1 MGIYTYIVIPV
12 VSGQRFVQ
20 RGNMAIN
27 SSTIASSSPSRIH
40 PAGLLSIGLGSI
52 LSSLDLFV
60 VNLAFPSISRSFP
73 EHPEATLSLILTIF
87 SVCFASTLVLSGR
100 FADRYGRRTIF
111 SVGLALFGLSSLLCG
126 LAPTLWILIAA
137 RAIQG
142 VAAAMLIPT
151 SLGLLLGAYP
161 QEKHKQMIGFW
172 AATGSVAAAAGPVLG
187 GFLVQADWHLIF
199 FINVPIVIGALIC
212 TRYLKE
218 SAPHTGPA
226 PDIAGSVLLTSGIAL
241 LTATIA
247 HTSEWA
253 THKAAIFAGSMGAIV
268 VLTVFVYHCL
278 KSSRPLLDLS
288 LFHSRT
294 FTTATIGM
302 GCFYMSFA
310 VMLLGGTMFL
320 TQAWHLTAA
329 QAGLAFAAGPG
340 TAVVASLLIGRVKAT
355 PQNLAVAGSVL
366 YFLSGLWWFLT
377 LSDHTDNAWLLN
389 YLPGLIMTGLGAGIA
404 QTGFMAGAVSGLP
417 AHMYSTGTGLI
428 NTSRQI
434 GAAIGVALFVALSG
448 KAAAPESFHAA
459 WLLMSLCGLIA
470 ALSANYLRRKISP
483 KK

>member
-1 MGIYTYIVIPV
+1 MPL
-12 VSGQRFVQ
+12 
-20 RGNMAIN
+20 N
-27 SSTIASSSPSRIH
+27 SSPIAESSPSLIH

-60 VNLAFPSISRSFP
+60 VNLAFPSISQSFP
-73 EHPEATLSLILTIF
+73 GHHEATLSLILTIY

-111 SVGLALFGLSSLLCG
+111 SLGLALFGLSSLLCG
-126 LAPTLWILIAA
+126 IAPTLWILIAA
-137 RAIQG
+137 RAVQG
-142 VAAAMLIPT
+142 LAAAMLIPT
-151 SLGLLLGAYP
+151 SIGLLLGAYP
-161 QEKHKQMIGFW
+161 QEKHKQVIGFW
-172 AATGSVAAAAGPVLG
+172 AASGSVAAAAGPILG

-199 FINVPIVIGALIC
+199 FINVPIVIVALFC

-218 SAPHTGPA
+218 SAQHIGAA
-226 PDIAGSVLLTSGIAL
+226 PDITGSVLLTSGIAL
-241 LTATIA
+241 LTTTIA
-247 HTSEWA
+247 HTSEWT
-253 THKAAIFAGSMGAIV
+253 THKAGIFTGSIGAIV
-268 VLTVFVYHCL
+268 ILTMFVYHCL

-288 LFHSRT
+288 LFHSRA

-310 VMLLGGTMFL
+310 IMLLGGTMFL
-320 TQAWHLTAA
+320 TQAWHLTAI

-340 TAVVASLLIGRVKAT
+340 TAVVASLLIGRVKAS
-355 PQNLAVAGSVL
+355 PQSLAVAGSVL
-366 YFLSGLWWFLT
+366 YVLSGFWWFLS
-377 LSDHTDNAWLLN
+377 LSHNTDNAWLLN
-389 YLPGLIMTGLGAGIA
+389 FLPGLIMTGLGAGIA

-417 AHMYSTGTGLI
+417 SHMYSTGTGLI

-448 KAAAPESFHAA
+448 KADTPESFSSA

-470 ALSANYLRRKISP
+470 AIAANYLRRKISL
-483 KK
+483 K

>member
-1 MGIYTYIVIPV
+1 MTL
-12 VSGQRFVQ
+12 
-20 RGNMAIN
+20 N
-27 SSTIASSSPSRIH
+27 SSTITASLPSRIH

-73 EHPEATLSLILTIF
+73 GQPAATLSLILTIF

-126 LAPTLWILIAA
+126 IAPTLWILIVA

-142 VAAAMLIPT
+142 FAAAMLIPT
-151 SLGLLLGAYP
+151 SLGLLLGEYP
-161 QEKHKQMIGFW
+161 QEKHKQVIGFW

-199 FINVPIVIGALIC
+199 FINVPIVIVALIC

-226 PDIAGSVLLTSGIAL
+226 PDITGSVLLTSGIAL
-241 LTATIA
+241 LTTTIA
-247 HTSEWA
+247 HAPEWA
-253 THKAAIFAGSMGAIV
+253 AHEAGILTGGVGSIV
-268 VLTVFVYHCL
+268 ILTVFVYHCL

-288 LFHSRT
+288 LFQSRA
-294 FTTATIGM
+294 FSTATTGM

-320 TQAWHLTAA
+320 TQAWHLTAV

-340 TAVVASLLIGRVKAT
+340 TAVVASQLIGKVKAS
-355 PQNLAVAGSVL
+355 PQSLAVAGSVL

-377 LSDHTDNAWLLN
+377 LSNHTDDAWLLHF
-389 YLPGLIMTGLGAGIA
+389 LPGLVMTGLGAGIA

-417 AHMYSTGTGLI
+417 AQMYSTGTGLI

-448 KAAAPESFHAA
+448 KADTPESFRTA

-470 ALSANYLRRKISP
+470 ALAANYLRRKISP

>member
-1 MGIYTYIVIPV
+1 M
-12 VSGQRFVQ
+12 
-20 RGNMAIN
+20 NLN
-27 SSTIASSSPSRIH
+27 SSTISASSPSRIH

-60 VNLAFPSISRSFP
+60 VNLAFPSISNSFP
-73 EHPEATLSLILTIF
+73 GQPDAALSLILTIF

-126 LAPTLWILIAA
+126 VAPTLWLLIAA

-142 VAAAMLIPT
+142 IAAAMLIPT
-151 SLGLLLGAYP
+151 SLGLLLAAYP
-161 QEKHKQMIGFW
+161 QEKHKQVIGFW

-199 FINVPIVIGALIC
+199 FINVPIVIGSLIC
-212 TRYLKE
+212 SRYLKE
-218 SAPHTGPA
+218 SAVHPGPA
-226 PDIAGSVLLTSGIAL
+226 PDITGSALLTTGIAL
-241 LTATIA
+241 LTGTIA
-247 HTSEWA
+247 YASEWA
-253 THKAAIFAGSMGAIV
+253 THEASVFSGGVGAIV
-268 VLTVFVYHCL
+268 ILTVFVYHCL

-288 LFHSRT
+288 LFHSRA

-320 TQAWHLTAA
+320 TKVWHLSAA

-340 TAVVASLLIGRVKAT
+340 TAVVASLLIGKVKAS
-355 PQNLAVAGSVL
+355 PQSLAVAGSVL
-366 YFLSGLWWFLT
+366 YFLSGLWWFFT
-377 LSDHTDNAWLLN
+377 LSNYTHDAWLLN

-404 QTGFMAGAVSGLP
+404 QTGFMAGAVSGLS

-434 GAAIGVALFVALSG
+434 GAAIGVALFVALCG
-448 KAAAPESFHAA
+448 KTDTAESFRLA
-459 WLLMSLCGLIA
+459 WLQMSLCGLIA
-470 ALSANYLRRKISP
+470 ALAANYLRRKASL

>member
-1 MGIYTYIVIPV
+1 MTL
-12 VSGQRFVQ
+12 
-20 RGNMAIN
+20 N
-27 SSTIASSSPSRIH
+27 SSPITPSSPSGIH
-40 PAGLLSIGLGSI
+40 PAGLLSIGFGSI

-60 VNLAFPSISRSFP
+60 VNLAFPSISRSYP
-73 EHPEATLSLILTIF
+73 GQPEAALSLILTIF
-87 SVCFASTLVLSGR
+87 SVCFASTLILSGR

-111 SVGLALFGLSSLLCG
+111 SLGLALFGLSSLLCG
-126 LAPTLWILIAA
+126 VAPMLWILIAA

-161 QEKHKQMIGFW
+161 QEKHKQVIGLW

-199 FINVPIVIGALIC
+199 FINVPVVIGALIC

-218 SAPHTGPA
+218 SAAHAGPA
-226 PDIAGSVLLTSGIAL
+226 PDITGSVLLTSGIAL
-241 LTATIA
+241 LTGTIA
-247 HTSEWA
+247 YASEWNI
-253 THKAAIFAGSMGAIV
+253 HKAGIVSGGVGAV
-268 VLTVFVYHCL
+268 VILTVFVYHCL

-288 LFHSRT
+288 LFHSRA

-320 TQAWHLTAA
+320 TQAWNLTAA
-329 QAGLAFAAGPG
+329 QAGLSFAAGPG
-340 TAVVASLLIGRVKAT
+340 TAVIASLFIGKVKAS
-355 PQNLAVAGSVL
+355 PQSLAVAGSVL
-366 YFLSGLWWFLT
+366 YLLSGLWWFFTLT
-377 LSDHTDNAWLLN
+377 NHTDDAWLLY

-417 AHMYSTGTGLI
+417 ANMYSTGTGLI

-448 KAAAPESFHAA
+448 KADTPESFSTA
-459 WLLMSLCGLIA
+459 WLQMSLCGLIA
-470 ALSANYLRRKISP
+470 ALAANYLRLKVSP

>member
-1 MGIYTYIVIPV
+1 M
-12 VSGQRFVQ
+12 
-20 RGNMAIN
+20 
-27 SSTIASSSPSRIH
+27 H

-73 EHPEATLSLILTIF
+73 GQPEAALSLILTIF

-111 SVGLALFGLSSLLCG
+111 SVGLTLFGLSSMLCG
-126 LAPTLWILIAA
+126 VAPTLWILIAA

-161 QEKHKQMIGFW
+161 HERHKQVIGFW
-172 AATGSVAAAAGPVLG
+172 AATGSIAAAAGPVLG

-218 SAPHTGPA
+218 SATHVGPA
-226 PDIAGSVLLTSGIAL
+226 PDITGSVLLTSGIAL
-241 LTATIA
+241 LTGTIA
-247 HTSEWA
+247 HASEWA
-253 THKAAIFAGSMGAIV
+253 THGTGIVTGGAGAIV
-268 VLTVFVYHCL
+268 ILTVFVYHCL

-288 LFHSRT
+288 LFHSRS
-294 FTTATIGM
+294 FSTATLGM

-320 TQAWHLTAA
+320 TQAWHMSAT

-340 TAVVASLLIGRVKAT
+340 TAVVASLLIGRVKSS
-355 PQNLAVAGSVL
+355 PQSLAVAGSVL
-366 YFLSGLWWFLT
+366 YFLSGLWWYMT
-377 LSDHTDNAWLLN
+377 LSNFTDETWLIHF
-389 YLPGLIMTGLGAGIA
+389 LPGLILTGLGAGIA
-404 QTGFMAGAVSGLP
+404 QTGFMAGGVSSLP
-417 AHMYSTGTGLI
+417 AQMYSTGTGLI

-434 GAAIGVALFVALSG
+434 GAAIGVALFIALVG
-448 KAAAPESFHAA
+448 KADTPESFRSA
-459 WLLMSLCGLIA
+459 WILMSLCGLIA
-470 ALSANYLRRKISP
+470 ALAANYLRRKISP
-483 KK
+483 KN